1 MLEFFLAV
9 GASAVPFAFLAIFIA
24 LVLDAWLRHRQSA
37 PLGRFFWSALLIGT
51 VVGLICLWL
60 SLAERMTAG

>member
-1 MLEFFLAV
+1 MLDFFLAA
-9 GASAVPFAFLAIFIA
+9 GASAVPFAFLTIFIA

-37 PLGRFFWSALLIGT
+37 PLGRLFWSALLIGT

-60 SLAERMTAG
+60 SRAVRMTTG